1 MNLHN
6 CTLNYHDI
14 RNVHLKLRHIMC
26 TRCPRRFQ
34 SHSHFKHHIN
44 SDHGGVYMKPE
55 MLKFK
60 DIGPE
65 DVLNPDVEKGA
76 INFDFFKQAF

>member
-1 MNLHN
+1 M
-6 CTLNYHDI
+6 
-14 RNVHLKLRHIMC
+14 RHILC
-26 TRCPRRFQ
+26 TRCPRTFQ

-60 DIGPE
+60 RDDPE
-65 DVLNPDVEKGA
+65 AEPEKGESRVGLTNVMLLF
-76 INFDFFKQAF
+76 ITE